1 MKNKEEIKIHPVIEK
16 LRKIIND
23 KGLTQAA
30 MAEFA
35 GTTASQFS
43 KILNGEVQISLWQ
56 LSNIATSLNWDIIDL
71 FTYPKKYVSPD
82 KNNDE
87 IIASLT
93 IQLKKEKKDQVLKL
107 VFGDN
112 NFEILNK

>member
-1 MKNKEEIKIHPVIEK
+1 MKKKETVRLHPVIERI
-16 LRKIIND
+16 RKIIND

-30 MAEFA
+30 MAEYA
-35 GTTASQFS
+35 GTTPSQFS

-56 LSNIATSLNWDIIDL
+56 LSNIATSLNLDIIDI
-71 FTYPKKYVSPD
+71 FTYPEKYISPE
-82 KNNDE
+82 KPQEE

-112 NFEILNK
+112 NLEILNK

>member
-1 MKNKEEIKIHPVIEK
+1 MKKKEGSKIHPVIDK

-30 MAEFA
+30 MAEYA
-35 GTTASQFS
+35 GTTGSQFS
-43 KILNGEVQISLWQ
+43 KILSGEVQISLWQ
-56 LSNIATSLNWDIIDL
+56 LSNIATNLNMDIIDI
-71 FTYPKKYVSPD
+71 FTYPEKYISNKD
-82 KNNDE
+82 LNND
-87 IIASLT
+87 ITASLT

-112 NFEILNK
+112 NLDILNK